1 MAKTPPLGSASF
13 WEMAAL
19 AISGRLASCP
29 SCVEFFYF
37 QSKQNAVAFLDSCA
51 AGGLVEKRSLLDLRG
66 EVSSRS
72 VPTVRQQWYDQA
84 IYISAPVF
92 RRKNL
97 DAARRRIEGT
107 KVAVYKAFRL
117 YYEVLGANDKAIN
130 AAYVK
135 AVEEGGLR
143 YSDLA
148 RERLGVDQS
157 PVARLRLIKDGYQCR
172 IKNKYKSEHPEMSRA
187 DIEKRAAE
195 AAAGA
200 TAEYVLG
207 FSAADVELP
216 PVRDHAEEL
225 EQFVIEFLGGRRDF
239 RDFWQK
245 EEIKL
250 PADYRLQ
257 LLRVVSELI
266 RHRYDTLKERGGDA
280 GVRFVAGIKEEIG
293 RAHEREAADGAYVEA
308 LAEVMEDLDLHVF
321 AGRASSLVPPD
332 CPVRQGTEVRPH

>member
-1 MAKTPPLGSASF
+1 MDKTPPLGSASF
-13 WEMAAL
+13 WQMAAL

-66 EVSSRS
+66 EVNSRS
-72 VPTVRQQWYDQA
+72 IPTIRQQWYDQA

-135 AVEEGGLR
+135 AIEEGILR
-143 YSDLA
+143 YSDRA

-157 PVARLRLIKDGYQCR
+157 PVARLRLIKDGHLCR
-172 IKNKYKSEHPEMSRA
+172 IKNKYKNEYPEMSRA
-187 DIEKRAAE
+187 DIEKRAAK
-195 AAAGA
+195 AAAEA

-207 FSAADVELP
+207 SSAVDVKLP

-225 EQFVIEFLGGRRDF
+225 EQFVIEFLGGKRDF
-239 RDFWQK
+239 GDFWK
-245 EEIKL
+245 EEIKP

-266 RHRYDTLKERGGDA
+266 RHRYDTLKERGNDVGA
-280 GVRFVAGIKEEIG
+280 RFIEGIKKEIG
-293 RAHEREAADGAYVEA
+293 RAQEREAADGAYVEA
-308 LAEVMEDLDLHVF
+308 LAEVIEDLDLHIF
-321 AGRASSLVPPD
+321 PGHASSLMPPD
-332 CPVRQGTEVRPH
+332 CSVRQGVETRPH

>member
-1 MAKTPPLGSASF
+1 MNVMAKTPPLGAASF

-19 AISGRLASCP
+19 SISGRLASCQ

-51 AGGLVEKRSLLDLRG
+51 AGGLVEKRSLLGLRG
-66 EVSSRS
+66 EVGFRS

-117 YYEVLGANDKAIN
+117 YYEVLGENDKAIN

-135 AVEEGGLR
+135 AVEKGGLR

-148 RERLGVDQS
+148 RERLDVDQS
-157 PVARLRLIKDGYQCR
+157 PIARLRLIKDGYLCR
-172 IKNKYKSEHPEMSRA
+172 FRNEHPKMSRA
-187 DIEKRAAE
+187 DVEKRATE
-195 AAAGA
+195 A

-207 FSAADVELP
+207 FSTVGAELP

-225 EQFVIEFLGGRRDF
+225 EQFVREFLADTRDLG
-239 RDFWQK
+239 DFWQK
-245 EEIKL
+245 EDIK
-250 PADYRLQ
+250 
-257 LLRVVSELI
+257 
-266 RHRYDTLKERGGDA
+266 
-280 GVRFVAGIKEEIG
+280 IG
-293 RAHEREAADGAYVEA
+293 RA
-308 LAEVMEDLDLHVF
+308 
-321 AGRASSLVPPD
+321 S
-332 CPVRQGTEVRPH
+332 